1 MNPNILLESYI
12 RWVIAQRKWL
22 VVLLALSVIILSA
35 GAVKLSFTSDF
46 RAYFGPEN
54 PQLMALEN
62 MERTF
67 SKQENIYFY
76 LHAKE
81 GDLFSNLGLHLIERL
96 TDEAWQLPYS
106 QRVTSLQNYQ
116 HTDVEEDDLI
126 IDYLYYDALDLEP
139 EQLTTIRSNVFA
151 EPTLLHNLISVD
163 GASTGINVRTV
174 LPEGTTRETSK
185 EAVAAARALAERIRP
200 EFPDFDILVGGSIT
214 SNVTMGEAI
223 KQDIENLLGLSYL
236 VMIITMLILLRT
248 FSGMFLTLLIISF
261 SVLATMGLFG
271 WMGFTMT
278 PPTGFVPTAI
288 LTIAVADSIHILIS
302 YYYELNHGKSKFDA
316 IKESLRINFSPVFI
330 TSITTVIG
338 VLCLNSSDSPPY
350 RDMGNMIA
358 AGVFFAWLY
367 SVSFLPA
374 MLAVMP
380 TPKGKVENNKPSFM
394 MAFANRVI
402 RFYKPLFIIMAI
414 VIIAISSQLNKNS
427 ISERWHEF
435 FDESFEVRNTI
446 EATNDTLGGLHR
458 IFFIL
463 DSQQDN
469 GINNPEYL
477 QQADNF
483 VQWLLAQDK
492 VSNVESITDIIK
504 RLSKNL
510 HGNDEAWFKIPE
522 NRELA
527 AQYLLLYE
535 LSLPQGLGLDDTIN
549 NDRSATR
556 LTVSFEKADSI
567 YILQLEKKA
576 LAWLKD
582 NAPAISVNEGT
593 GLDIVFA
600 NLTFRNISSMM
611 NGTAVA
617 LILISFLLIFALRSF
632 KVGLISLIP
641 NIMPAVLAYGIWG
654 MINGQIDTAVS
665 VVVCLSLGIVV
676 DDTVHFL
683 SKYLRAKRE
692 QRLSTEGAIRY
703 AFNTVGNA
711 LVVTSAVLVGGFLVM
726 QFSHFHPSNNMGTLL
741 AVTILVALLVDFL
754 FLPPLLMFLDRQ
766 QRSPKEEVGET
777 LNSKASEESKEL
789 EEKETKEPKRKELNA
804 EPNSA
809 G

>member
-1 MNPNILLESYI
+1 MKPNTILENYI

-22 VVLLALSVIILSA
+22 AVVLALSVVMLSA
-35 GAVKLSFTSDF
+35 GASKLLFTSDF

-54 PQLMALEN
+54 PQLLALES

-67 SKQENIYFY
+67 SKQENVYFY
-76 LHAKE
+76 LHAQQ
-81 GDLFSNLGLHLIERL
+81 GDLFSSQGLHLIERL
-96 TDEAWQLPYS
+96 TEEAWQLPYS

-126 IDYLYYDALDLEP
+126 IDYLYYDALDLTPP
-139 EQLTTIRSNVFA
+139 EREKIRSNVFA
-151 EPTLLHNLISVD
+151 EPTLIHNLISED

-174 LPEGTTRETSK
+174 LPEGTSQQTSV
-185 EAVAAARALAERIRP
+185 EAVVAARALAERIRP
-200 EFPDFDILVGGSIT
+200 EFPDFDILVGGSLT

-223 KQDIENLLGLSYL
+223 EQDIKNLLGLSYL
-236 VMIITMLILLRT
+236 VMIVIMLILLRT

-288 LTIAVADSIHILIS
+288 LTIAVADTIHILIS
-302 YYYELNHGKSKFDA
+302 YYYELNNGKSKFAA
-316 IKESLRINFSPVFI
+316 IQESLRINFSPVFI

-338 VLCLNSSDSPPY
+338 VLCLNASDSPPY

-358 AGVFFAWLY
+358 AGVFFAWFY
-367 SVSFLPA
+367 SISFLPA
-374 MLAVMP
+374 MLALMP
-380 TPKGKVENNKPSFM
+380 TPKGKVDNNKPSYM
-394 MAFANRVI
+394 MVFANAVV
-402 RFYKPLFIIMAI
+402 RFYKPLFVIMAI
-414 VIIAISSQLNKNS
+414 VIIAIGSQLSKNS

-463 DSQQDN
+463 DSEEAG
-469 GINNPEYL
+469 GINNPDFL

-483 VQWLLAQDK
+483 TQWLHTQDK
-492 VSNVESITDIIK
+492 VSSVESITDIIK
-504 RLSKNL
+504 RLNKNL
-510 HGNDEAWFKIPE
+510 HNNDEEWFKIPQS
-522 NRELA
+522 RELA

-556 LTVSFEKADSI
+556 LSVSFEKADSA
-567 YILQLEKKA
+567 YILELEQKA
-576 LAWLKD
+576 LAWLQQ
-582 NAPAISVNEGT
+582 NAPAIAVSEGT

-600 NLTFRNISSMM
+600 NLTFRNISSMID
-611 NGTAVA
+611 GTSIA

-632 KVGLISLIP
+632 KIGLISLIP
-641 NIMPAVLAYGIWG
+641 NIMPAILAYGIWG

-692 QRLSTEGAIRY
+692 QGLKTEDAIRY

-741 AVTILVALLVDFL
+741 AVTILMALLVDFL
-754 FLPPLLMFLDRQ
+754 FLPPLLLILDR
-766 QRSPKEEVGET
+766 K
-777 LNSKASEESKEL
+777 KK
-789 EEKETKEPKRKELNA
+789 
-804 EPNSA
+804 
-809 G
+809 